1 MPKMGEAQPQASRED
16 LKKMGEAQPQAS
28 REDPKKMGEEATVP
42 DLTTLPRLMQRN
54 AKELGDRPA
63 IREKDRGI
71 WQTWTWKQYQDQV
84 RDLALGLAALGFHRS
99 DRLSVIGDNR
109 PRLYWAQVA
118 AQCLGGVPVP
128 VYQDSIAKELAFVW
142 NHAECAVI
150 VAEDQEQVDK
160 VMALKAELPA
170 LRLVVYDDPRG
181 MTHYKHDWL
190 RSYQSVQELGREF
203 SAKNPGYF
211 EAEIDK
217 GKPEDVAII
226 CYTSGTTGNPKGV
239 MLTHANALALADA
252 FRQADD
258 VRPEDDALAYLPMA
272 WAGDAAYTLF
282 LSLVV
287 GFCANCPESP
297 ETVQRDLRELGP
309 TTVLAPPRI
318 WENMLTSVQVKAADA
333 PALKRWVFERFRGAA
348 ERAEILRADGKPV
361 PMSLRLACM
370 LGNVLVYTPIR
381 DQLGLRRAKWALTGG
396 APLGPDTFR
405 FFRSIGVNL
414 KQVYGSTETTGLVS
428 LQPSAEANPT
438 TAGRPCPGIEVKIAE
453 RGEVLVKGAGVF
465 CGYLKN
471 DEATREVIDPEG
483 WFHTGDAGFIDPRG
497 HLVIIDRAKDV
508 GSLADGSP
516 FAPQFVENK
525 LKFSPYIREAVAFG
539 DQKPFVVAM
548 IAIDM
553 NTVGNWAE
561 RRSLAYTSYMDLSQK
576 PEVRELIAEEIR
588 KGNETLP
595 DAAKI
600 RRFLLLTKDLEADD
614 AEMTRTRKVR
624 RRFVAEKYASVIDA
638 FYSGASEVE
647 LTTTI
652 TYEDGRQASIQSRA
666 RIEYVEGAPAHV

>member
-1 MPKMGEAQPQASRED
+1 MEGPVAESTLARLLQKNARD
-16 LKKMGEAQPQAS
+16 L
-28 REDPKKMGEEATVP
+28 R
-42 DLTTLPRLMQRN
+42 
-54 AKELGDRPA
+54 DRPA

-71 WQTWTWKQYQDQV
+71 WQTWTWRQYHDEV
-84 RDLALGLAALGFHRS
+84 RDFALGLAALGFKRGE
-99 DRLSVIGDNR
+99 RLSVIGDNR

-142 NHAECAVI
+142 NHAECSVI
-150 VAEDQEQVDK
+150 VAEDQEQIDK
-160 VMALKAELPA
+160 VQGLKDQLTA
-170 LRLVVYDDPRG
+170 LRLVIYDDPRG
-181 MTHYKHDWL
+181 MLHYKHDWL

-203 SAKNPGYF
+203 AAKHPGYF
-211 EAEIDK
+211 EAEIEK

-239 MLTHANALALADA
+239 MLTHANAIALAEA
-252 FRQADD
+252 FRKADD

-318 WENMLTSVQVKAADA
+318 WENMLTAVQVKAADA
-333 PALKRWVFERFRGAA
+333 PALKRWIFETFRSTA

-361 PMSLRLACM
+361 PILLRLACM
-370 LGNVLVYTPIR
+370 IGNVLVYTPIR
-381 DQLGLRRAKWALTGG
+381 DQLGLRRTKWALTGG

-428 LQPSAEANPT
+428 LQPSSEANPT
-438 TAGRPCPGIEVKIAE
+438 TAGRPCPGIEVKIAD
-453 RGEVLVKGAGVF
+453 RGEVLVRGPVIFK
-465 CGYLKN
+465 GYLKN
-471 DEATREVIDPEG
+471 EEATREVIDADG
-483 WFHTGDAGFIDPRG
+483 WFRTGDAGFVDPRG

-508 GSLADGSP
+508 GALQDGTP
-516 FAPQFVENK
+516 FAPQFIENK
-525 LKFSPYIREAVAFG
+525 LKFSPFIREAVAFG
-539 DQKPFVVAM
+539 NNRAFITAM
-548 IAIDM
+548 IAIDL

-561 RRSLAYTSYMDLSQK
+561 RRGIPYTSYADLSQK
-576 PEVRELIAEEIR
+576 PEVCGVIREEIR

-595 DAAKI
+595 ESTRIK
-600 RRFLLLTKDLEADD
+600 RFLLLTKDLEADD

-624 RRFVAEKYASVIDA
+624 RSFVAEKYAAVIDA
-638 FYSGASEVE
+638 FYSGGHAVE
-647 LTTTI
+647 LETAI
-652 TYEDGRQASIQSRA
+652 TYEDGRQGVMKSRVQ
-666 RIEYVEGAPAHV
+666 VEDVDTRAVAHV

>member
-1 MPKMGEAQPQASRED
+1 LAE
-16 LKKMGEAQPQAS
+16 
-28 REDPKKMGEEATVP
+28 
-42 DLTTLPRLMQRN
+42 TTLARLLQKN
-54 AKELGDRPA
+54 ARDLRDRPA

-71 WQTWTWKQYQDQV
+71 WQTWTWRQYHDEV
-84 RDLALGLAALGFHRS
+84 RDVALGLAALGFSRGE
-99 DRLSVIGDNR
+99 RLSVIGDNR

-118 AQCLGGVPVP
+118 AQSLGGVPVP

-142 NHAECAVI
+142 NHAECSVI

-160 VMALKAELPA
+160 VLGLKDQLTA
-170 LRLVVYDDPRG
+170 LRLVIYDDPRG
-181 MTHYKHDWL
+181 MLHYKHDWL

-203 SAKNPGYF
+203 GAKHPGYF
-211 EAEIDK
+211 EAEIEK
-217 GKPEDVAII
+217 GQPEDVAII

-239 MLTHANALALADA
+239 MLTNSNAIALAES
-252 FRQADD
+252 FRKADD
-258 VRPEDDALAYLPMA
+258 IRPEDDALAYLPMA

-318 WENMLTSVQVKAADA
+318 WENMLTAVQLKAADA
-333 PALKRWVFERFRGAA
+333 PAFKRWIFETFRSAA

-361 PMSLRLACM
+361 PISLRLACM
-370 LGNVLVYTPIR
+370 IGNVLVYTPIR
-381 DQLGLRRAKWALTGG
+381 DQLGLRRTKWALTGG

-438 TAGRPCPGIEVKIAE
+438 TAGRPCPGIEVKIAD
-453 RGEVLVKGAGVF
+453 RGEVLVRGPVIFK
-465 CGYLKN
+465 GYLKN
-471 DEATREVIDPEG
+471 EEATREVIDADG
-483 WFHTGDAGFIDPRG
+483 WFHTGDAGFVDPRG

-508 GSLADGSP
+508 GALQDGTP
-516 FAPQFVENK
+516 FAPQFIENK
-525 LKFSPYIREAVAFG
+525 LKFSPFIREAVAFG
-539 DQKPFVVAM
+539 NDRAFVTAM
-548 IAIDM
+548 IAIDL

-561 RRSLAYTSYMDLSQK
+561 RRGIPYTSYADLSQK
-576 PEVRELIAEEIR
+576 AEVCGVIREEIR

-595 DAAKI
+595 ESTRI

-624 RRFVAEKYASVIDA
+624 RSFVAEKYAAVIDA
-638 FYSGASEVE
+638 FYSGGHAVE
-647 LTTTI
+647 LEAAI
-652 TYEDGRQASIQSRA
+652 TYEDGRQGVMKSRVQVEDVDA
-666 RIEYVEGAPAHV
+666 RAVAHV

>member
-1 MPKMGEAQPQASRED
+1 VVES
-16 LKKMGEAQPQAS
+16 
-28 REDPKKMGEEATVP
+28 
-42 DLTTLPRLMQRN
+42 TLARLLQRN
-54 AKELGDRPA
+54 ARDLHDRPA

-71 WQTWTWKQYQDQV
+71 WQTWTWRQYHDEV
-84 RDLALGLAALGFHRS
+84 RDFALGLAALGFKRGE
-99 DRLSVIGDNR
+99 RLSVIGDNR

-118 AQCLGGVPVP
+118 AQALGGVPVP

-160 VMALKAELPA
+160 VLGLRAELPA
-170 LRLVVYDDPRG
+170 LRLVVYDDSRG
-181 MTHYKHDWL
+181 MLHYKQHDWL

-203 SAKNPGYF
+203 AAKNPGYF
-211 EAEIDK
+211 EAEVEK

-226 CYTSGTTGNPKGV
+226 CYTSGTTGHPKGV
-239 MLTHANALALADA
+239 MLTHANAIAIADA
-252 FRQADD
+252 FRKADD
-258 VRPEDDALAYLPMA
+258 IRPEDDALAYLPMA

-318 WENMLTSVQVKAADA
+318 WENMLTSIQVKAADA
-333 PALKRWVFERFRGAA
+333 PALKRWVFETFRAVA
-348 ERAEILRADGKPV
+348 ERAEILRADGKPI
-361 PMSLRLACM
+361 PLALRLACM

-396 APLGPDTFR
+396 SPLGPDTFR

-428 LQPSAEANPT
+428 LQPSDEANPT
-438 TAGRPCPGIEVKIAE
+438 TAGRPCPGIEVKIAD
-453 RGEVLVKGAGVF
+453 RGEVLVRGPVVF
-465 CGYLKN
+465 KGYLKN
-471 DEATREVIDPEG
+471 DEATREVIDSDG
-483 WFHTGDAGFIDPRG
+483 WFRTGDAGFVDPRG

-508 GSLADGSP
+508 GALRDGTP
-516 FAPQFVENK
+516 FAPQFIENK
-525 LKFSPYIREAVAFG
+525 LKYSPFIREAVAFG
-539 DQKPFVVAM
+539 NERNFVTAM
-548 IAIDM
+548 IAIDQ

-561 RRSLAYTSYMDLSQK
+561 RRGIAYTSYMDLSQK
-576 PEVRELIAEEIR
+576 PEICDLIREEIR

-595 DAAKI
+595 ESTRI

-624 RRFVAEKYASVIDA
+624 RGFVAEKYAPVIDA
-638 FYSGASEVE
+638 FYSGGHAVQ
-647 LTTTI
+647 LATTI
-652 TYEDGRQASIQSRA
+652 TYEDGRQATLNSRVNVEDVEAKGAA
-666 RIEYVEGAPAHV
+666 RV

>member
-1 MPKMGEAQPQASRED
+1 VP
-16 LKKMGEAQPQAS
+16 
-28 REDPKKMGEEATVP
+28 EAT
-42 DLTTLPRLMQRN
+42 TLARMLRRN
-54 AKELGDRPA
+54 ARDLRDRPA

-71 WQTWTWKQYQDQV
+71 WQTWTWGQYYEQV
-84 RDLALGLAALGFHRS
+84 RDFALGLVALGFKRGE
-99 DRLSVIGDNR
+99 RLSVIGDNR

-142 NHAECAVI
+142 NHAECSVI

-160 VMALKAELPA
+160 VLGLRDQLPA

-181 MTHYKHDWL
+181 LVHYKHEWL
-190 RSYQSVQELGREF
+190 RSYQEVQELGRAF
-203 SAKNPGYF
+203 AARHPHDF
-211 EAEIDK
+211 EAEIEK

-239 MLTHANALALADA
+239 MLTNANAIGIADA
-252 FRQADD
+252 FRRAED
-258 VRPEDDALAYLPMA
+258 VRADDDALAYLPMA

-287 GFCANCPESP
+287 GFCSNCPESP

-318 WENMLTSVQVKAADA
+318 WENMLTGVQVKAADA
-333 PALKRWVFERFRGAA
+333 PALKRWVFERFRAAA
-348 ERAEILRADGKPV
+348 ERAEIRRSDGKPI
-361 PMSLRLACM
+361 PLGLRLACM

-381 DQLGLRRAKWALTGG
+381 DQLGLRRARWALTGG

-438 TAGRPCPGIEVKIAE
+438 TAGRPCPGIEVKIAD
-453 RGEVLVKGAGVF
+453 RGEVLVRGPVIFK
-465 CGYLKN
+465 GYLKN
-471 DEATREVIDPEG
+471 EEATREVIDSEG
-483 WFHTGDAGFIDPRG
+483 WFRTGDAGFMDPRG

-508 GSLADGSP
+508 GALRDGTP
-516 FAPQFVENK
+516 FAPQFIENK
-525 LKFSPYIREAVAFG
+525 LKFSPFIREAVAFG
-539 DQKPFVVAM
+539 NEYPFVSAM
-548 IAIDM
+548 VAIDL

-561 RRSLAYTSYMDLSQK
+561 RRGIPYTSYLDLSQK
-576 PEVRELIAEEIR
+576 PEVCDLIREEIR

-595 DAAKI
+595 ASTRI

-624 RRFVAEKYASVIDA
+624 RKFVAEKYASVIDA
-638 FYSGASEVE
+638 FYAGGHAVE
-647 LTTTI
+647 LEASI
-652 TYEDGRQASIQSRA
+652 TYEDGRTAIMKSHVRVEDVEAETTA
-666 RIEYVEGAPAHV
+666 RV

>member
-1 MPKMGEAQPQASRED
+1 VA
-16 LKKMGEAQPQAS
+16 
-28 REDPKKMGEEATVP
+28 
-42 DLTTLPRLMQRN
+42 DLTTLPRLLQRN
-54 AKELGDRPA
+54 ARELGRRTA

-71 WQTWTWKQYQDQV
+71 WQSYSWSEYHGHV
-84 RDLALGLAALGFHRS
+84 RDFALGLAALGFRRG

-118 AQCLGGVPVP
+118 GQCLGGVSVP
-128 VYQDSIAKELAFVW
+128 VYQDSIAKELAYVW
-142 NHAECAVI
+142 NHADVAII

-160 VMALKAELPA
+160 VLALREQLPA
-170 LRLVVYDDPRG
+170 LRYVIYDDARG
-181 MTHYKHDWL
+181 MLHYRQDWL
-190 RSYQSVQELGREF
+190 KSFADVEALGQEFART
-203 SAKNPGYF
+203 NPGHF
-211 EAEIDK
+211 ESAIEQ
-217 GKPEDVAII
+217 GKPDDLAFV
-226 CYTSGTTGNPKGV
+226 CYTSGTTGNPKGA
-239 MLTHANALALADA
+239 MLTHTNAIESARIVLQVEDI
-252 FRQADD
+252 RPDD
-258 VRPEDDALAYLPMA
+258 DWLAYLPMA
-272 WAGDAAYTLF
+272 WVGDAFYTLV

-318 WENMLTSVQVKAADA
+318 WENMLTAVQVRAADS
-333 PALKRWVFERFRGAA
+333 PPLKRWVFQRFRRVA
-348 ERAEILRADGKPV
+348 EQAEILRTDGKPLPLGV
-361 PMSLRLACM
+361 RLGCA
-370 LGNVLVYTPIR
+370 LGEFFVYGPVR
-381 DQLGLRRAKWALTGG
+381 DQLGLRRARWALTGG

-438 TAGRPCPGIEVKIAE
+438 TAGRPCPGIEVKIADK
-453 RGEVLVKGAGVF
+453 GEVLVRSANVF
-465 CGYLKN
+465 RGYLKN
-471 DEATREVIDPEG
+471 DEATREVIDGDG

-508 GSLADGSP
+508 GTLSDGTP

-539 DQKPFVVAM
+539 DGKPFVTAM

-561 RRSLAYTSYMDLSQK
+561 RRSIAYTSYMDLSQK
-576 PEVRELIAEEIR
+576 PEVCALIAEEIR

-595 DAAKI
+595 EAGKV

-624 RRFVAEKYASVIDA
+624 RRYVAEKYATVIDA
-638 FYSGASEVE
+638 FYSGATEVA
-647 LTTTI
+647 LSTAI
-652 TYEDGRQASIQSRA
+652 TYEDGRQASIQSRV
-666 RIEYVEGAPAHV
+666 RIEDVEGRPVDV